1 MKSKEE
7 VKFTKD
13 AISYENEGKFKDFYK
28 LVSRLG
34 SGSSFLNLRRF
45 WRGLSVQTSQN
56 WRTSRSQGYLQ
67 VLAR

>member
-34 SGSSFLNLRRF
+34 SGSSVF
-45 WRGLSVQTSQN
+45 
-56 WRTSRSQGYLQ
+56 
-67 VLAR
+67 